1 MGMSEMQK
9 KSGKEMAKAFS
20 LAIILTYMLL
30 AAILN
35 SFKHPISI
43 LLVIATSF
51 IGVFYTLFFL
61 GYSNS
66 MIGMLSMVMLIG
78 LAVNNAILLVDYALM
93 KINEGIETRKALW
106 LAADQMFNAILMT
119 TIAVILG
126 LLPQFASIS
135 EMKKSMSAVMIG
147 GMIGSI
153 IFTFIFVPVVFMY
166 LQKINL
172 TKIFS
177 RKS

>member
-1 MGMSEMQK
+1 
-9 KSGKEMAKAFS
+9 
-20 LAIILTYMLL
+20 MLL

-106 LAADQMFNAILMT
+106 LAADQKFNAILMT

-166 LQKINL
+166 LEKINL
-172 TKIFS
+172 TKLFS